1 MSTPPPLHGHT
12 TMAMHHVTT
21 PLPPRHAVFRQPS
34 ITQFCSDACGGS
46 DRTKKTKTGSIHSSY
61 VLLLLRFY
69 WRNRTRKLNESK
81 PTAALRSSRSN
92 RLCIFQPIHP
102 QFSTFFSSFSLFAWR
117 DIDQTK
123 KQKTKQ
129 NITTQLLPAAEE
141 EASTNRSI

>member
-81 PTAALRSSRSN
+81 PTAALAAEAIGCVFFNRFIHSFLLFFLVFRS
-92 RLCIFQPIHP
+92 LLGGT
-102 QFSTFFSSFSLFAWR
+102 STK
-117 DIDQTK
+117 QKNK
-123 KQKTKQ
+123 KQNK
-129 NITTQLLPAAEE
+129 I
-141 EASTNRSI
+141 